1 MAYPHACSRCRHLP
15 QTRFVIR
22 AVLLLYTLA
31 MVAVLSYLHFAF
43 VGQPSELAALIA
55 RAASEAKQGGG
66 FHILEVT
73 MTEPSTGVAFELPNG
88 TRAVWEAPDSAGAAD
103 GGPASWQQHH
113 SAGVEWTLRAAQG
126 LFGGPVWSLLSGQS
140 LPGSQA
146 VIRWPGGLLNDASTA
161 QRTHT
166 EARSPGREGETAPV
180 TSAQASGASARAQAV
195 QSPSAAAALDWG
207 NAATTDAGP
216 ADTAAAGAGPKNSAG
231 ASPGQSAS
239 PAASQPGAAELTG
252 RLLWAAVDHAS
263 PAAREVLRLVSG
275 DWWWVAHGARAVVS
289 SLQEREP
296 RRALPASSLPG
307 PTPGVQSQPLSFQ
320 IAHRRGVLYIADDND
335 VAATAARRGA
345 ACDAANASADGR
357 CPDLPPHSRAGADW
371 LRTARLLVPE
381 NFRALGSPAARTLL
395 QLGGGQDV
403 PFIVAAFDA
412 FNGSGFVRAVRRRH
426 VFALSKGH
434 DVAVVRQSVASWML
448 FKFGTLCSALFV
460 VSAATGLTSFVFNET
475 QRRMVRFTLALG
487 HAVQRRRPVLRLV
500 IAHSV
505 ESLVFV
511 PIMIG
516 LLFFMF
522 EFFGDKLLAF
532 LVFMALWACEV
543 FAVVACRTVQSVRVF
558 PVTALLCLTWL
569 MVYVLV
575 FPFGLHHLALACVF
589 SALTCSAYHQWTSFE
604 LPALEHG
611 RLSEATPRETIVVSP
626 AQGLTT
632 DLIRNL
638 QRGSAVL
645 DAGLG
650 IGGGRL
656 PMQEVIAGMT
666 VRQPPAVARQF
677 PAARP
682 LAPAGQHM
690 QAEQEVVRQAGP
702 VAVAAGSAAVADI
715 GSHNTGV
722 AAAPGSDIAQQLQQ
736 RPRRS
741 STAPPP
747 ASLRPQRPSAPRTH
761 ASSHAP
767 APQPAAA
774 AAVATTAAPAAGTA
788 GLQHSASSARMPGSQ
803 SPAPPGNPSALA
815 RAAAAAAVGAAPVR
829 DVAAEAGIEDDGP
842 PLRRRRPVRAVSEA
856 SASAAHASA
865 VSALGSLLDTTTASS

>member
-1 MAYPHACSRCRHLP
+1 MAAVNVELVFFRIFVRLTHGIRGTCSP
-15 QTRFVIR
+15 STRFVIR
-22 AVLLLYTLA
+22 AALLLYTLA

-43 VGQPSELAALIA
+43 VSEPSALAGLIA
-55 RAASEAKQGGG
+55 RAASEAERGGG

-73 MTEPSTGVAFELPNG
+73 MTEASSGVAFELPNG
-88 TRAVWEAPDSAGAAD
+88 TRTVWEAPDTALAAD
-103 GGPASWQQHH
+103 SDPASWQQHH
-113 SAGVEWTLRAAQG
+113 GAPVEWMLRAAQG
-126 LFGGPVWSLLSGQS
+126 LFGGP
-140 LPGSQA
+140 
-146 VIRWPGGLLNDASTA
+146 
-161 QRTHT
+161 
-166 EARSPGREGETAPV
+166 
-180 TSAQASGASARAQAV
+180 
-195 QSPSAAAALDWG
+195 SAAP
-207 NAATTDAGP
+207 P
-216 ADTAAAGAGPKNSAG
+216 ADGDPPAAGARD
-231 ASPGQSAS
+231 
-239 PAASQPGAAELTG
+239 PAAAQADAFELAT
-252 RLLWAAVDHAS
+252 RLLWAAVDQAS
-263 PAAREVLRLVSG
+263 PAAREVLRLLAG
-275 DWWWVAHGARAVVS
+275 DWWWAARGAQAVAS
-289 SLQEREP
+289 SLQG
-296 RRALPASSLPG
+296 RAPARPWPVASAPEQAHA
-307 PTPGVQSQPLSFQ
+307 VQSQPLSFQ

-335 VAATAARRGA
+335 VAAGLARRGGCNGSSA
-345 ACDAANASADGR
+345 TGAGAPRGACPGQS
-357 CPDLPPHSRAGADW
+357 PHARAGAEW

-381 NFRALGSPAARTLL
+381 NYRAFGSPAARTLL
-395 QLGGGQDV
+395 RLGGGQDV

-434 DVAVVRQSVASWML
+434 DVAVVRQSVSSWLL

-626 AQGLTT
+626 AQGLTA

-656 PMQEVIAGMT
+656 PMQEVIAGMA
-666 VRQPPAVARQF
+666 VGQPAVH
-677 PAARP
+677 
-682 LAPAGQHM
+682 L
-690 QAEQEVVRQAGP
+690 RQAQPDSVARGAAAAFE
-702 VAVAAGSAAVADI
+702 AVAAPAA
-715 GSHNTGV
+715 TP
-722 AAAPGSDIAQQLQQ
+722 AAA
-736 RPRRS
+736 
-741 STAPPP
+741 TA
-747 ASLRPQRPSAPRTH
+747 AE
-761 ASSHAP
+761 
-767 APQPAAA
+767 AAA
-774 AAVATTAAPAAGTA
+774 AA
-788 GLQHSASSARMPGSQ
+788 
-803 SPAPPGNPSALA
+803 
-815 RAAAAAAVGAAPVR
+815 AAAAAAVRHGPSGAGSLRSIAGSGRASGLSALSSAPPSPLARGAAADRSGQPLVR
-829 DVAAEAGIEDDGP
+829 DVAAETGIEDDDQP
-842 PLRRRRPVRAVSEA
+842 VRRRRPVRAASEA
-856 SASAAHASA
+856 SASAAHTSA
-865 VSALGSLLDTTTASS
+865 ISALGSLLDTAASPA

>member
-1 MAYPHACSRCRHLP
+1 MAAVNVELVFFRIFVRLTHGIRGTCSP
-15 QTRFVIR
+15 STRFVIR
-22 AVLLLYTLA
+22 AALLLYTLA

-43 VGQPSELAALIA
+43 VSEPSALAGLIA
-55 RAASEAKQGGG
+55 RAASEAERGGG

-73 MTEPSTGVAFELPNG
+73 MTEASSGVAFELPNG
-88 TRAVWEAPDSAGAAD
+88 TRTSAAPPAD
-103 GGPASWQQHH
+103 GDP
-113 SAGVEWTLRAAQG
+113 
-126 LFGGPVWSLLSGQS
+126 P
-140 LPGSQA
+140 
-146 VIRWPGGLLNDASTA
+146 
-161 QRTHT
+161 
-166 EARSPGREGETAPV
+166 
-180 TSAQASGASARAQAV
+180 
-195 QSPSAAAALDWG
+195 
-207 NAATTDAGP
+207 
-216 ADTAAAGAGPKNSAG
+216 AAGARD
-231 ASPGQSAS
+231 
-239 PAASQPGAAELTG
+239 PAAAQADAFELAT
-252 RLLWAAVDHAS
+252 RLLWAAVDQAS
-263 PAAREVLRLVSG
+263 PAAREVLRLLAG
-275 DWWWVAHGARAVVS
+275 DWWWAARGAQAVAS
-289 SLQEREP
+289 SLQG
-296 RRALPASSLPG
+296 RAPARPWPVASAPEQAHA
-307 PTPGVQSQPLSFQ
+307 VQSQPLSFQ

-335 VAATAARRGA
+335 VAAGLARRGGCNGSSA
-345 ACDAANASADGR
+345 TGAGAPRGACPGQS
-357 CPDLPPHSRAGADW
+357 PHARAGAEW

-381 NFRALGSPAARTLL
+381 NYRAFGSPAARTLL
-395 QLGGGQDV
+395 RLGGGQDV

-434 DVAVVRQSVASWML
+434 DVAVVRQSVSSWLL

-626 AQGLTT
+626 AQGLTA

-638 QRGSAVL
+638 QRG
-645 DAGLG
+645 
-650 IGGGRL
+650 
-656 PMQEVIAGMT
+656 IAGSG
-666 VRQPPAVARQF
+666 RASGLSALSSAPPS
-677 PAARP
+677 P
-682 LAPAGQHM
+682 LARG
-690 QAEQEVVRQAGP
+690 
-702 VAVAAGSAAVADI
+702 
-715 GSHNTGV
+715 
-722 AAAPGSDIAQQLQQ
+722 AAAD
-736 RPRRS
+736 RS
-741 STAPPP
+741 G
-747 ASLRPQRPSAPRTH
+747 
-761 ASSHAP
+761 
-767 APQPAAA
+767 QP
-774 AAVATTAAPAAGTA
+774 
-788 GLQHSASSARMPGSQ
+788 L
-803 SPAPPGNPSALA
+803 
-815 RAAAAAAVGAAPVR
+815 VR
-829 DVAAEAGIEDDGP
+829 DVAAETGIEDDDQP
-842 PLRRRRPVRAVSEA
+842 VRRRRPVRAASEA
-856 SASAAHASA
+856 SASAAHTSA
-865 VSALGSLLDTTTASS
+865 ISALGSLLDTAASPA